1 MSDDHSHGHDHSHS
15 HSHDHSHG
23 GGHDHDGHDHSHDLT
38 PALQSSLYSQ
48 IDFDKIITLNEK
60 EPGSGRAVV
69 KKPWEERLDPTPELV
84 SDADEQ
90 ILMMVP

>member
-1 MSDDHSHGHDHSHS
+1 MSHHHSHGHDHGHD
-15 HSHDHSHG
+15 SHDHSHG
-23 GGHDHDGHDHSHDLT
+23 GHDHSNDLT

-48 IDFDKIITLNEK
+48 IDFDKIVTLNER
-60 EPGSGRAVV
+60 ELGSGMAVV
-69 KKPWEERLDPTPELV
+69 KKSWEERLDANPKLI

>member
-1 MSDDHSHGHDHSHS
+1 MSHQHSHHHGHDDHSHGGAHDHSN
-15 HSHDHSHG
+15 
-23 GGHDHDGHDHSHDLT
+23 DLT

-48 IDFDKIITLNEK
+48 IDFDKIVTFNES
-60 EPGSGRAVV
+60 EPGSGMAVV
-69 KKPWEERLDPTPELV
+69 KKSWEERLDPTPELV

>member
-1 MSDDHSHGHDHSHS
+1 M
-15 HSHDHSHG
+15 SHDHSHG
-23 GGHDHDGHDHSHDLT
+23 HDGHDHSHGGHDHSNDLT

-48 IDFDKIITLNEK
+48 IDFDKIITLNES
-60 EPGSGRAVV
+60 EPGSGIAVV
-69 KKPWEERLDPTPELV
+69 KKSWEERLDPKPELI

>member
-1 MSDDHSHGHDHSHS
+1 M
-15 HSHDHSHG
+15 SHDHSHG
-23 GGHDHDGHDHSHDLT
+23 HDGHDHSHGGHDHSNDLT

-48 IDFDKIITLNEK
+48 IDFDKIITLNES
-60 EPGSGRAVV
+60 EPGSGMAVV
-69 KKPWEERLDPTPELV
+69 KKSWEERLDPKPELI

>member
-1 MSDDHSHGHDHSHS
+1 MSHPHSHGHDD
-15 HSHDHSHG
+15 HDHSHG
-23 GGHDHDGHDHSHDLT
+23 SHDHSNDLT

-48 IDFDKIITLNEK
+48 IDFDKIITLNES
-60 EPGSGRAVV
+60 EPGSGMAVV
-69 KKPWEERLDPTPELV
+69 KKVWEDRLDPKPELI